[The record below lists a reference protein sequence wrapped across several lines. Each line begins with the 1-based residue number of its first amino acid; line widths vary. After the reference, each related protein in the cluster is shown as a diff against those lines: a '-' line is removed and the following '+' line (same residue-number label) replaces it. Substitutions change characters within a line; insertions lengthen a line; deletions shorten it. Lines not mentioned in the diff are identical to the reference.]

1 MSNFKDFRVKDIS
14 LPQDKKMNLIIV
26 FTLKDDVYSGLNER
40 RQTRKWNE
48 FKKDYGT
55 KEKKDYIFTSDFE
68 LADNDPFKNKE
79 VVVAI
84 DLVSLAEIQPKDE
97 KKLDFGLRILND
109 NNQVE
114 LTSSEKG
121 SDINSSIDFQDIQGK
136 YEENFKYLKNKAE
149 EAKFKF
155 EQAQKVSNDNE
166 PVERIQVPATQ
177 MKSPEEMLEEDEEF
191 QSLKKEKKDN
201 ETLDQYDGIDE
212 SKKVDNQEEQRA
224 DSIQLKMSEQTFN
237 YTNETKDDDSTLG
250 SLKSK
255 LFQTINHYIPDFYLN
270 VEDFNKF
277 NPEFETKEYKNLY
290 KITNDGIK
298 NRIISYNK
306 FTQLN
311 RQKLIH
317 NIYRELETKLVN
329 HYFEI
334 LKLYKMDDAE
344 NIFNNAY
351 RENED
356 TLKRELGEVDR
367 KTDQKER
374 VLKQSFEEK
383 KKNHLDLVYQKASME
398 YDELHLP
405 KIKEEKEQFR
415 ENLIQ
420 DINEKYDSEL
430 ERIES
435 EASETVDERLEKLVE
450 NVIEESIN
458 GIETIIQEFNES
470 ISEEHRKISEQFD
483 LDWVRFTN
491 QVKDIEAE
499 RHKNENLRQS
509 KIDEE
514 VSKRSK
520 DYEEMRNILKN
531 KENNITQ
538 LESQYN
544 KILEENATKERR
556 ITDMTNERT
565 DYFKSLQKEK
575 EKSENISK
583 DYEELYMKYR
593 DAIDPNNI
601 TAATKKEAV
610 ESNDTWWQKFDKYII
625 AISCAIILGIC
636 IVWASYNVKA
646 SDSQNS
652 ELQSKIEQQQKDVK
666 AESEKQEKRNK
677 ELEEQAKQQKAKE
690 EEQARKDKEQQ
701 EAQKKLEEQQK
712 KDNEKSK
719 DKKD

>member
-1 MSNFKDFRVKDIS
+1 MSDFKDLRVKDID
-14 LPQDKKMNLIIV
+14 LPKNQKMNLLIL

-55 KEKKDYIFTSDFE
+55 KEKKNYVFATDFE
-68 LADNDPFKNKE
+68 LVDNDPFKNKE

-109 NNQVE
+109 NHQIE
-114 LTSSEKG
+114 LTSSENG
-121 SDINSSIDFQDIQGK
+121 TDLSSGIDFKDIQEK

-155 EQAQKVSNDNE
+155 EQSEKKANDVE
-166 PVERIQVPATQ
+166 PEQSIQRPKTQ
-177 MKSPEEMLEEDEEF
+177 MKSPEEVLEEDEEF
-191 QSLKKEKKDN
+191 QDIQRQKQDDVSSEQIVPED
-201 ETLDQYDGIDE
+201 TT
-212 SKKVDNQEEQRA
+212 EERIEDKRQL
-224 DSIQLKMSEQTFN
+224 DSIQLKMSEQSYD

-270 VEDFNKF
+270 VNDFDKF

-317 NIYRELETKLVN
+317 NIYRELEAKLVN
-329 HYFEI
+329 RYFEI
-334 LKLYKMDDAE
+334 LKLYKMDDTE
-344 NIFNNAY
+344 NIFNEAY
-351 RENED
+351 RQNED
-356 TLKRELGEVDR
+356 TLKQELGEVDR

-374 VLKQSFEEK
+374 LLKQDFEQK
-383 KKNHLDLVYQKASME
+383 KKNHLDLVFQKASME
-398 YDELHLP
+398 YDEEHLP
-405 KIKEEKEQFR
+405 KIKEEKEQFK
-415 ENLIQ
+415 EQLIQ
-420 DINEKYDSEL
+420 SINEKYDNEL

-450 NVIEESIN
+450 NVLEESIN

-483 LDWVRFTN
+483 LDWVRFTE

-538 LESQYN
+538 LETQYN

-565 DYFKSLQKEK
+565 EYFESLIKAKEK
-575 EKSENISK
+575 TEHISK
-583 DYEELYMKYR
+583 DYEELYAKYR

-601 TAATKKEAV
+601 NAATQKQSE
-610 ESNDTWWQKFDKYII
+610 ESNNSWWQKFDKYII

-652 ELQSKIEQQQKDVK
+652 ELQSKIEQQQKDIK

-690 EEQARKDKEQQ
+690 EEQAKKDKEQQ

-712 KDNEKSK
+712 KADEKSK

>member
-1 MSNFKDFRVKDIS
+1 MSEFKDLRVKDIE
-14 LPQDKKMNLIIV
+14 LPQNQKMNLLIV
-26 FTLKDDVYSGLNER
+26 FTLKDDVYNGLNER
-40 RQTRKWNE
+40 RQTRKWND

-55 KEKKDYIFTSDFE
+55 KEKKNYVFSTDFE
-68 LADNDPFKNKE
+68 LADNDPFKNKD

-109 NNQVE
+109 NHQIE
-114 LTSSEKG
+114 LTSSENG
-121 SDINSSIDFQDIQGK
+121 TDLSSGIDFKDIQEK

-155 EQAQKVSNDNE
+155 EQSEKKANDVE
-166 PVERIQVPATQ
+166 PEQSIQRPKTQ
-177 MKSPEEMLEEDEEF
+177 MKSPEEVLEEDEEF
-191 QSLKKEKKDN
+191 QDIQRQKQDDISSEQIVPED
-201 ETLDQYDGIDE
+201 TT
-212 SKKVDNQEEQRA
+212 EERIEDKRQL
-224 DSIQLKMSEQTFN
+224 DSIQLKMSEQSYD

-270 VEDFNKF
+270 VNDFDKF

-317 NIYRELETKLVN
+317 NIYRELEAKLVN
-329 HYFEI
+329 RYFEI
-334 LKLYKMDDAE
+334 LKLYKMEDTE
-344 NIFNNAY
+344 NIFNEAY
-351 RENED
+351 RQNED
-356 TLKRELGEVDR
+356 TLKRELSEVDR

-374 VLKQSFEEK
+374 LLKQDFEQK
-383 KKNHLDLVYQKASME
+383 KKNHLDLVFQKASME

-405 KIKEEKEQFR
+405 KIKEEKEQFK
-415 ENLIQ
+415 EQLIQ
-420 DINEKYDSEL
+420 NINEKYDNEL

-450 NVIEESIN
+450 NVLEESIN

-483 LDWVRFTN
+483 LDWVRFTE

-538 LESQYN
+538 LETQYN
-544 KILEENATKERR
+544 KILEENATKDRR

-565 DYFKSLQKEK
+565 EYFESLIKAKEK
-575 EKSENISK
+575 TEDISK
-583 DYEELYMKYR
+583 EYEELYAKYR

-601 TAATKKEAV
+601 NAATQKQSE
-610 ESNDTWWQKFDKYII
+610 ESNNSWWQKFDKYII

-646 SDSQNS
+646 SDSQYS
-652 ELQSKIEQQQKDVK
+652 ELQSKIEQQQKDIK

-690 EEQARKDKEQQ
+690 EEQAKKDKEQQ

-712 KDNEKSK
+712 KADEKSK

>member
-1 MSNFKDFRVKDIS
+1 MSEFKDLRVKDIE
-14 LPQDKKMNLIIV
+14 LPQNKKMNLLIV

-40 RQTRKWNE
+40 RQTRKWND

-55 KEKKDYIFTSDFE
+55 KEKKNYVFSTDFE
-68 LADNDPFKNKE
+68 LADNDPFKNKD

-109 NNQVE
+109 NHQIE
-114 LTSSEKG
+114 LTSSENG
-121 SDINSSIDFQDIQGK
+121 TDLNSGIDFKDIQEK

-155 EQAQKVSNDNE
+155 EQSEKKANDE
-166 PVERIQVPATQ
+166 KPDQSIQRPQTQ
-177 MKSPEEMLEEDEEF
+177 MKSPEEVLEEDEEF
-191 QSLKKEKKDN
+191 QDIQRQKQDDVSAEQMVTEDTTEEKTDN
-201 ETLDQYDGIDE
+201 KRQ
-212 SKKVDNQEEQRA
+212 Q
-224 DSIQLKMSEQTFN
+224 DSIQLKMSEQSFD

-270 VEDFNKF
+270 VNDFDKF

-317 NIYRELETKLVN
+317 NIYRELEAKLVN
-329 HYFEI
+329 RYFEI
-334 LKLYKMDDAE
+334 LKLYKMDDTE
-344 NIFNNAY
+344 NIFNEAY
-351 RENED
+351 RQNED
-356 TLKRELGEVDR
+356 TLKQELGEVDR

-374 VLKQSFEEK
+374 LLKQDFEQK
-383 KKNHLDLVYQKASME
+383 KKNHLDLVFQKASME
-398 YDELHLP
+398 YDEEHLP
-405 KIKEEKEQFR
+405 KIREEKEQFK
-415 ENLIQ
+415 EQLIQ
-420 DINEKYDSEL
+420 SINEKYDNEL

-450 NVIEESIN
+450 NVLEESIN

-483 LDWVRFTN
+483 LDWVRFTE

-538 LESQYN
+538 LETQYN
-544 KILEENATKERR
+544 KILEENATKDRR

-565 DYFKSLQKEK
+565 EYFESLKKAKEK
-575 EKSENISK
+575 TEDISK
-583 DYEELYMKYR
+583 EYEELYAKYR

-601 TAATKKEAV
+601 NAATQKQSE
-610 ESNDTWWQKFDKYII
+610 ESNNSWWQKFDKYII

-690 EEQARKDKEQQ
+690 EEQAKKDKEQQ

-712 KDNEKSK
+712 KADEKSK

>member
-1 MSNFKDFRVKDIS
+1 MSEFKDLRVKDIE
-14 LPQDKKMNLIIV
+14 LPQNKKMNLLIL

-40 RQTRKWNE
+40 RQTRKWND

-55 KEKKDYIFTSDFE
+55 KEKKNYVFSTDFE
-68 LADNDPFKNKE
+68 LADNDPFKNKD

-109 NNQVE
+109 NHQIE
-114 LTSSEKG
+114 LTSSENG
-121 SDINSSIDFQDIQGK
+121 TDLNSGIDFKDIQEK

-155 EQAQKVSNDNE
+155 EQSEKKANDDK
-166 PVERIQVPATQ
+166 PDQSIQRPQTQ
-177 MKSPEEMLEEDEEF
+177 MKSPEEVLEEDEEF
-191 QSLKKEKKDN
+191 QDIQRQKQDDVSAEQMVTEDTTEEKADN
-201 ETLDQYDGIDE
+201 KRQ
-212 SKKVDNQEEQRA
+212 Q
-224 DSIQLKMSEQTFN
+224 DSIQLKMSEQSFD

-270 VEDFNKF
+270 VNDFDKF

-317 NIYRELETKLVN
+317 NIYRELEAKLVN
-329 HYFEI
+329 RYFEI
-334 LKLYKMDDAE
+334 LKLYKMDDTE
-344 NIFNNAY
+344 NIFNEAY
-351 RENED
+351 RQNED
-356 TLKRELGEVDR
+356 TLKQELGEVDR

-374 VLKQSFEEK
+374 LLKQDFEQK
-383 KKNHLDLVYQKASME
+383 KKNHLDLVFQKASME
-398 YDELHLP
+398 YDEEHLP
-405 KIKEEKEQFR
+405 KIKEEKEQFK
-415 ENLIQ
+415 EQLIQ
-420 DINEKYDSEL
+420 SINEKYDNEL

-450 NVIEESIN
+450 NVLEESIN

-483 LDWVRFTN
+483 LDWVRFTE

-538 LESQYN
+538 LETQYN
-544 KILEENATKERR
+544 KILEENATKDRR

-565 DYFKSLQKEK
+565 EYFESLKKAKEK
-575 EKSENISK
+575 TEHISK
-583 DYEELYMKYR
+583 DYEELYAKYR

-601 TAATKKEAV
+601 NAATQKQSE
-610 ESNDTWWQKFDKYII
+610 ESNNSWWQKFDKYII

-652 ELQSKIEQQQKDVK
+652 ELQSKIEQQQKDIK

-690 EEQARKDKEQQ
+690 EEQAKKDKEQQ

-712 KDNEKSK
+712 KADEKSK

>member
-1 MSNFKDFRVKDIS
+1 MSDFKDLRVKDID
-14 LPQDKKMNLIIV
+14 LPKNQKMNLLIL

-55 KEKKDYIFTSDFE
+55 KERKNYVFATDFE
-68 LADNDPFKNKE
+68 LVDNDPFKNKE

-109 NNQVE
+109 NHQIE
-114 LTSSEKG
+114 LTSSENG
-121 SDINSSIDFQDIQGK
+121 TDLSSGIDFKDIQEK

-155 EQAQKVSNDNE
+155 EQSEKKANDVE
-166 PVERIQVPATQ
+166 PEQSIQRPKTQ
-177 MKSPEEMLEEDEEF
+177 MKSPEEVLEEDEEF
-191 QSLKKEKKDN
+191 QDIQRQKQDDVSSEQIVPED
-201 ETLDQYDGIDE
+201 TT
-212 SKKVDNQEEQRA
+212 EERIEDKRQL
-224 DSIQLKMSEQTFN
+224 DSIQLKMSEQSYD

-270 VEDFNKF
+270 VNDFDKF

-317 NIYRELETKLVN
+317 NIYRELEAKLVN
-329 HYFEI
+329 RYFEI
-334 LKLYKMDDAE
+334 LKLYKMEDTE
-344 NIFNNAY
+344 NIFNEAY
-351 RENED
+351 RQNED
-356 TLKRELGEVDR
+356 TLKRELSEVDR

-374 VLKQSFEEK
+374 LLKQDFEQK
-383 KKNHLDLVYQKASME
+383 KKKHLDLVFQKASME

-405 KIKEEKEQFR
+405 KIKEEKEQFK
-415 ENLIQ
+415 EQLIQ
-420 DINEKYDSEL
+420 NINEKYDNEL

-450 NVIEESIN
+450 NVLEESIN

-483 LDWVRFTN
+483 LDWVRFTE

-538 LESQYN
+538 LETQYN

-565 DYFKSLQKEK
+565 EYFESLIKAKEK
-575 EKSENISK
+575 TEHISK
-583 DYEELYMKYR
+583 DYEELYAKYR

-601 TAATKKEAV
+601 NAATQKQSE
-610 ESNDTWWQKFDKYII
+610 ESNNSWWQKFDKYII

-652 ELQSKIEQQQKDVK
+652 ELQSKIEQQQKDIK

-677 ELEEQAKQQKAKE
+677 ELEEQAKQQKAKQ
-690 EEQARKDKEQQ
+690 EEQAKKDKEQQ

-712 KDNEKSK
+712 KADEKSK

>member
-1 MSNFKDFRVKDIS
+1 MSDFKDLRVKDID
-14 LPQDKKMNLIIV
+14 LPKNQKMNLLIL

-55 KEKKDYIFTSDFE
+55 KEKKNYVFATDFE
-68 LADNDPFKNKE
+68 LVDNDPFKNKE

-97 KKLDFGLRILND
+97 KKLEFGLRILND
-109 NNQVE
+109 NNQIE
-114 LTSSEKG
+114 LTSSENG
-121 SDINSSIDFQDIQGK
+121 SDLNSSIDFKDIQEK

-149 EAKFKF
+149 EATFKL
-155 EQAQKVSNDNE
+155 EQSEKVSNDDE
-166 PVERIQVPATQ
+166 PVERIQTPKTQ
-177 MKSPEEMLEEDEEF
+177 MKSPEEVLEEDEEF
-191 QSLKKEKKDN
+191 QDIKRQKEGD
-201 ETLDQYDGIDE
+201 DE
-212 SKKVDNQEEQRA
+212 SEYIDVTEDTNKEAVQDKRQP
-224 DSIQLKMSEQTFN
+224 DSIQLKMSEQSYD
-237 YTNETKDDDSTLG
+237 YTNETQDDDSTLG

-270 VEDFNKF
+270 VNDFDKF

-329 HYFEI
+329 RYFEI
-334 LKLYKMDDAE
+334 LKLYKMDDTE
-344 NIFNNAY
+344 NIFHETY

-374 VLKQSFEEK
+374 LLKQNFEEK
-383 KKNHLDLVYQKASME
+383 KKNHLDLVFQKASME

-415 ENLIQ
+415 EKLIQ

-435 EASETVDERLEKLVE
+435 EASETVDERLEKLVDD
-450 NVIEESIN
+450 VLEESIN
-458 GIETIIQEFNES
+458 GIETIIQDFNES

-483 LDWVRFTN
+483 LDWLRFTE

-544 KILEENATKERR
+544 KILEENATKDRR

-565 DYFKSLQKEK
+565 EYFESLKKAKEK
-575 EKSENISK
+575 TENVSK
-583 DYEELYMKYR
+583 DYETLYAKYR
-593 DAIDPNNI
+593 DAIEPNNI
-601 TAATKKEAV
+601 NTATQKESI
-610 ESNDTWWQKFDKYII
+610 ESNETWWQKFDKYII

-646 SDSQNS
+646 SNSQNS

-666 AESEKQEKRNK
+666 AESEKQEIRDK

-690 EEQARKDKEQQ
+690 EEQAKKDKEQQ

-712 KDNEKSK
+712 KANEKSK

>member
-1 MSNFKDFRVKDIS
+1 MSEFKDLRVKDIE
-14 LPQDKKMNLIIV
+14 LPQNQKMNLLIV
-26 FTLKDDVYSGLNER
+26 FTLKDDVYNGLNER
-40 RQTRKWNE
+40 RQTRKWND

-55 KEKKDYIFTSDFE
+55 KEKKNYVFSTDFE
-68 LADNDPFKNKE
+68 LADNDPFKNKD

-109 NNQVE
+109 NHQIE
-114 LTSSEKG
+114 LTSSENG
-121 SDINSSIDFQDIQGK
+121 TDLSSGIDFKDIQEK

-155 EQAQKVSNDNE
+155 EQSEKKANDVE
-166 PVERIQVPATQ
+166 PEQSIQRPKTQ
-177 MKSPEEMLEEDEEF
+177 MKSPEEVLEEDEEF
-191 QSLKKEKKDN
+191 QDIQRQKQDDISSEQIVPED
-201 ETLDQYDGIDE
+201 TT
-212 SKKVDNQEEQRA
+212 EERIEDKRQL
-224 DSIQLKMSEQTFN
+224 DSIQLKMSEQSYD

-270 VEDFNKF
+270 VNDFDKF

-317 NIYRELETKLVN
+317 NIYRELEAKLVN
-329 HYFEI
+329 RYFEI
-334 LKLYKMDDAE
+334 LKLYKMEDTE
-344 NIFNNAY
+344 NIFNEAY
-351 RENED
+351 RQNED
-356 TLKRELGEVDR
+356 TLKRELSEVDR

-374 VLKQSFEEK
+374 LLKQDFEQK
-383 KKNHLDLVYQKASME
+383 KKNHLDLVFQKTSME

-405 KIKEEKEQFR
+405 KIKEEKEQFK
-415 ENLIQ
+415 EQLIQ
-420 DINEKYDSEL
+420 NINEKYDNEL

-450 NVIEESIN
+450 NVLEESIN

-483 LDWVRFTN
+483 LDWVRFTE

-538 LESQYN
+538 LETQYN
-544 KILEENATKERR
+544 KILEENATKDRR

-565 DYFKSLQKEK
+565 EYFESLIKAKEK
-575 EKSENISK
+575 TEDISK
-583 DYEELYMKYR
+583 EYEELYAKYR

-601 TAATKKEAV
+601 NAATQKQSE
-610 ESNDTWWQKFDKYII
+610 ESNNSWWQKFDKYII

-646 SDSQNS
+646 SDSQYS
-652 ELQSKIEQQQKDVK
+652 ELQSKIEQQQKDIK

-690 EEQARKDKEQQ
+690 EEQAKKDKEQQ

-712 KDNEKSK
+712 KADEKSK